1 MRGRGRLKNE
11 KKNSEYDDKRMILT
25 RRITST
31 EDHKD
36 HEDNAFDAKG
46 LRWMSAV
53 QRSQELPSLRTIRPL
68 YLSRGCSRRLPLHLY
83 IQRIV
88 FVTFCVMVFFR
99 ARSRFCNPVLRM
111 NLARGSFL
119 FGALS
124 QSKRERSECRAII
137 SGACGAGWNRDQR
150 DRFES
155 GQVVKQGNTKKHL
168 NRRSQRS
175 QRITIVE
182 NHPNALRSST
192 ADSRILRLS
201 RGNTKKFLEQK
212 ITQSHHF

>member
-1 MRGRGRLKNE
+1 MDVSRAKITRVTIFENHSTALPIERLFQA
-11 KKNSEYDDKRMILT
+11 SAF
-25 RRITST
+25 TSLHPT
-31 EDHKD
+31 DC
-36 HEDNAFDAKG
+36 
-46 LRWMSAV
+46 LRD
-53 QRSQELPSLRTIRPL
+53 LCDLL
-68 YLSRGCSRRLPLHLY
+68 CNG
-83 IQRIV
+83 
-88 FVTFCVMVFFR
+88 FFR
-99 ARSRFCNPVLRM
+99 ARSRFCNRVLRM
-111 NLARGSFL
+111 NLARGSSL

-150 DRFES
+150 DRFAS

-192 ADSRILRLS
+192 ADSKILRLS
-201 RGNTKKFLEQK
+201 QGNTKKFLEQK